1 MSDLDP
7 TIMLRHAPSVV
18 SQEID
23 GEAVLLHL
31 EREMYFSLNRVG
43 ARIWALIGEGLPLS
57 AIIDRLHDEFDA
69 GRSVIAAD
77 AMALAE
83 ELLAAGLVEPL
94 PPGAVSE
101 P

>member
-1 MSDLDP
+1 
-7 TIMLRHAPSVV
+7 
-18 SQEID
+18 
-23 GEAVLLHL
+23 
-31 EREMYFSLNRVG
+31 
-43 ARIWALIGEGLPLS
+43 LS

-94 PPGAVSE
+94 PPNAASE